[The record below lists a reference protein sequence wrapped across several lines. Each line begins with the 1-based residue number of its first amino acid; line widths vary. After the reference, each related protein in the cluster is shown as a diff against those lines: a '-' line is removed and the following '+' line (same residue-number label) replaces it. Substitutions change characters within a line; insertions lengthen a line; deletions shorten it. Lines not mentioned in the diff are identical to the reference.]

1 MNKVAQSNQDLADFL
16 IELLDVKSDLPSV
29 NVANVIAKIQ
39 ILLYDFIKVENAKLH
54 EIKKCWTI
62 NYPKD
67 AATKLN
73 CIKRLKQIGTKQA
86 LNLELTLSQSNDVDD
101 VDVNELVN
109 LLLNRSFNDC
119 SDSDIGRFIGIL
131 EMLYEQCLVEVDPQ
145 PQPTPTGASTSSG
158 IDLENTSNVGFIDI
172 NVPILSDTDTI
183 QIDSTETLK
192 QNIQKVINSLT
203 PTPSK
208 EEIVVVLEDLIG
220 KYKD

>member
-1 MNKVAQSNQDLADFL
+1 
-16 IELLDVKSDLPSV
+16 
-29 NVANVIAKIQ
+29 
-39 ILLYDFIKVENAKLH
+39 
-54 EIKKCWTI
+54 
-62 NYPKD
+62 
-67 AATKLN
+67 
-73 CIKRLKQIGTKQA
+73 
-86 LNLELTLSQSNDVDD
+86 
-101 VDVNELVN
+101 
-109 LLLNRSFNDC
+109 
-119 SDSDIGRFIGIL
+119 
-131 EMLYEQCLVEVDPQ
+131 LYEQCLVEVDPQ